1 MPPGRPPEESP
12 TRRRRG
18 RRGALARLAAGETVT
33 WRGCRLRARRCF
45 EGMPLVVE
53 AEGCPRPLASCPA
66 TSEPTEAG
74 CAAVPCR
81 RGRLARE
88 LALGLQD
95 LLLDPTMPPEEA
107 AVALDQLARSP
118 EPWARVDAARDPRCP
133 PPVAARLARD
143 WWWEVRA
150 AVASRP
156 GLPSPLAFESA
167 RDRSEW
173 VRRALAENADADPE
187 ALDLL
192 RDDPSFGVRDAVA
205 EHPRALAR
213 TLRAMVHDPAWEV
226 RRSLAKRR
234 EAPTEVLEELRLDPE
249 HWVRFFVACHLSTP
263 AWVRA
268 ELARDPRPSVR
279 LVAERASERA
289 RRIALTLGRGLEG
302 PGAALPEGPASGPEP
317 PEADPPGGQRPQG
330 A

>member
-1 MPPGRPPEESP
+1 
-12 TRRRRG
+12 
-18 RRGALARLAAGETVT
+18 
-33 WRGCRLRARRCF
+33 
-45 EGMPLVVE
+45 MPLIVE
-53 AEGCPRPLASCPA
+53 AEQCPRPSASCPG
-66 TSEPTEAG
+66 TSGPAEAG
-74 CAAVPCR
+74 CAVVPCR
-81 RGRLARE
+81 RGRLARQ
-88 LALGLQD
+88 LALGLQQ
-95 LLLDPTMPPEEA
+95 LLLDPALPTDVA
-107 AVALDQLARSP
+107 ASALTQLARSP

-133 PPVAARLARD
+133 PPVVAGLARD

-156 GLPSPLAFESA
+156 GLPSPLAFALA

-234 EAPTEVLEELRLDPE
+234 EVPTEVLEELRLDPE
-249 HWVRFFVACHLSTP
+249 HWVRFFVACHPATP

-279 LVAERASERA
+279 MVAERAGERA
-289 RRIALTLGRGLEG
+289 RRMALTLGRGLEG
-302 PGAALPEGPASGPEP
+302 PGAALPEGPASGPGP
-317 PEADPPGGQRPQG
+317 CGGDPPGGRRTRRP
-330 A
+330 